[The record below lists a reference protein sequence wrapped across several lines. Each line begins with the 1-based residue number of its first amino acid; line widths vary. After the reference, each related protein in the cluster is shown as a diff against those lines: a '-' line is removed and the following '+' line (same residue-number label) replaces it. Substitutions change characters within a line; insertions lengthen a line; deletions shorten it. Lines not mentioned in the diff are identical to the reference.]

1 MASSSA
7 PLTAAEAQ
15 QLQKLLA
22 KAKSAAMPAD
32 SSLSLPHPSVSFDPV
47 SGQMFHH
54 EFAVSESVW
63 DAAESWLESVESDFE
78 ATGGM
83 TDAAKRREADDR
95 QSGEHQTK
103 RLTMSTGR
111 ATTGEPVMY
120 TQGNMAVPY
129 PSGMSETPV
138 SLDHLP
144 PFPDGI
150 RDVEMWSRTLIAF
163 GMYDKTKTSYLDLV
177 TSNEERKVA
186 YVKWC
191 RSRKNAKGQLKDLC
205 DFLMHYFADESGNQT
220 TMMIPGTNQARV
232 LLP

>member
-7 PLTAAEAQ
+7 PLTVAETQ

-32 SSLSLPHPSVSFDPV
+32 SSLSLPHPSVGFDR
-47 SGQMFHH
+47 
-54 EFAVSESVW
+54 
-63 DAAESWLESVESDFE
+63 LESDSE
-78 ATGGM
+78 AAGGM

-129 PSGMSETPV
+129 PSGMSEIPV

-177 TSNEERKVA
+177 TSNDERKVA

-205 DFLMHYFADESGNQT
+205 DFLMHYFANESGNQT
-220 TMMIPGTNQARV
+220 SMMIPGTNQARV